1 MIVQWMY
8 SEYMSIYTQYLIYF
22 TSILILLT
30 SAVAISLIKAID
42 ERNIWVILIFSLSLI
57 LVLIDVYLVFEIYD
71 WLRTALLFVSDKCLM
86 FNGEMACDLDFQ
98 EHSSYMKL
106 AIIMM
111 IVSFLLLVIGY
122 LIKVCSHEKKQSAA

>member
-22 TSILILLT
+22 ASILILLN
-30 SAVAISLIKAID
+30 SAITISLIKAID
-42 ERNIWVILIFSLSLI
+42 ESSFWVISLFTLSLI
-57 LVLIDVYLVFEIYD
+57 LALVDVYLVFEIYD

-86 FNGEMACDLDFQ
+86 FNGEMACDMDFQ
-98 EHSSYMKL
+98 EHSSYLKS

-111 IVSFLLLVIGY
+111 IVSFVLLVIGY
-122 LIKVCSHEKKQSAA
+122 LIKVCSHEKKQITA